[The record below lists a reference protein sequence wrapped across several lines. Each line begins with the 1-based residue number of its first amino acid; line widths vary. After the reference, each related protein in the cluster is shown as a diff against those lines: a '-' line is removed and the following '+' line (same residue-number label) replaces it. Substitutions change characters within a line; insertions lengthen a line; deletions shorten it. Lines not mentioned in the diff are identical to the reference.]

1 MKLSRVQLYLSEA
14 WVFIKRRLCS
24 IYEAGWC
31 SLPSQRQHRHGVK
44 VEAAKHVGAPC
55 CFFSRCFPAYFFG
68 FFEDDYDFVW
78 VSGWLRNVGF
88 CYLKVIPLGGSCVS
102 RVVAS
107 VFSPRLSGTE
117 IFEVKTGAGDFWSHV
132 ELKRSLLTDDDNSYK
147 KRDTA

>member
-55 CFFSRCFPAYFFG
+55 CFFSSLFSRIL
-68 FFEDDYDFVW
+68 
-78 VSGWLRNVGF
+78 LRLFRRRLRFCLGVG
-88 CYLKVIPLGGSCVS
+88 VIAQRRVLLSEGDSTRRLLCVQSSCI
-102 RVVAS
+102 R
-107 VFSPRLSGTE
+107 FQSPSQRDR
-117 IFEVKTGAGDFWSHV
+117 DFWGEDWCRRFLESRGIKA
-132 ELKRSLLTDDDNSYK
+132 LAPDRRWQQL
-147 KRDTA
+147 